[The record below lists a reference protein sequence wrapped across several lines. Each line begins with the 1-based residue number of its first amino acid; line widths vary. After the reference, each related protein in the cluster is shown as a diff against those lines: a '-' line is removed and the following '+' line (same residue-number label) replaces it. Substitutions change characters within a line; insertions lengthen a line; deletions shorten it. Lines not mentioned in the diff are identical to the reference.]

1 MRRGNSPHF
10 FYLLGEEENNI
21 MNLQNASIAEIQSY
35 IVNKSSKVASDT
47 EYTKQFLRHVN
58 KIRMIENNY
67 RSLEQNNA
75 KMLGHLKHV
84 QNILNTAR
92 NIEKDG
98 EISIY
103 KTIGVIYSDKRSEIQ
118 ELDILQQHLNSLSA
132 LSMEGYKEILAF
144 KQFLTGQELKYAIKD
159 KTTIYQISENKY
171 LELWGT
177 NLTTWQ
183 NKLSGIK
190 YGTTTRSFNF
200 IKDAKIILNNSNK
213 ALHNVKGLNIKA
225 DPLYKTI
232 EETYAKRND
241 KGQVNN
247 NGRLWELYTQTKY
260 SVLNLG
266 TTQRISQAL
275 YDSKEDDILK
285 FMKDYV
291 SSIYFKDTDAFYK
304 TGDTAR
310 DINGAKQMMENKEI
324 SKGASINVNTIRNGI
339 SSLNTVFHHVKGTK
353 DINLLAK
360 QLNKYLNT
368 ATPTVGDK
376 IGVQV
381 YGKAAE
387 EAQENIVKS
396 LERLTEYN
404 SKNGA
409 KVKMTV
415 TASKTRIEF
424 FNSK

>member
-1 MRRGNSPHF
+1 
-10 FYLLGEEENNI
+10 

-183 NKLSGIK
+183 SKLSGIK

>member
-1 MRRGNSPHF
+1 
-10 FYLLGEEENNI
+10 

-171 LELWGT
+171 LELWGA

-183 NKLSGIK
+183 SKLSGIK

>member
-1 MRRGNSPHF
+1 
-10 FYLLGEEENNI
+10 

>member
-1 MRRGNSPHF
+1 
-10 FYLLGEEENNI
+10 

-35 IVNKSSKVASDT
+35 VVNKSSKVASNT
-47 EYTKQFLRHVN
+47 EYTRQFLRHVN

-84 QNILNTAR
+84 QNILNAAR

-159 KTTIYQISENKY
+159 KTTIYEISENKY
-171 LELWGT
+171 LELWGA

-324 SKGASINVNTIRNGI
+324 SKGASINLNTIRKGI
-339 SSLNTVFHHVKGTK
+339 SNLNTVFHHVKGTK

-360 QLNKYLNT
+360 QLNTYLNT
-368 ATPTVGDK
+368 TAPKVGDK

-387 EAQENIVKS
+387 EAQENIIKS

>member
-1 MRRGNSPHF
+1 
-10 FYLLGEEENNI
+10 

-47 EYTKQFLRHVN
+47 EYTKQFIRHVN

-67 RSLEQNNA
+67 RSLEQDNE
-75 KMLGHLKHV
+75 KMFNHLKHV
-84 QNILNTAR
+84 QNILNAAR

-98 EISIY
+98 EISVY
-103 KTIGVIYSDKRSEIQ
+103 KTIGVIYSDTKSKIQ
-118 ELDILQQHLNSLSA
+118 ELDILQQYLNNLST

-159 KTTIYQISENKY
+159 KTTIYEISESKY
-171 LELWGT
+171 LELWGA

-183 NKLSGIK
+183 NQLSGIK
-190 YGTTTRSFNF
+190 YGTTTRNFNF
-200 IKDAKIILNNSNK
+200 IKDTKVILNNANK
-213 ALHNVKGLNIKA
+213 ALHNIKSLNIKA

-232 EETYAKRND
+232 EATYAKKND
-241 KGQVNN
+241 NGQINN

-260 SVLNLG
+260 SVLKLG
-266 TTQRISQAL
+266 TTQRISQKL
-275 YDSKEDDILK
+275 YNSKKTDIEE

-310 DINGAKQMMENKEI
+310 DINGAKQMIENKEI
-324 SKGASINVNTIRNGI
+324 SKGASINVNTVRNGI
-339 SSLNTVFHHVKGTK
+339 RFLNNVFHHVKGTK

-368 ATPTVGDK
+368 TVPAVGDK
-376 IGVQV
+376 IGTQV
-381 YGKAAE
+381 YKKAVE
-387 EAQENIVKS
+387 EAQENIIKS
-396 LERLTEYN
+396 LERLTAYN
-404 SKNGA
+404 SRNGA
-409 KVKMTV
+409 KVKITI
-415 TASKTRIEF
+415 AGKTKIEF
-424 FNSK
+424 FDS

>member
-1 MRRGNSPHF
+1 
-10 FYLLGEEENNI
+10 

-183 NKLSGIK
+183 SKLSGIK

-232 EETYAKRND
+232 EETYAKRNN